1 MELIVSDT
9 LGAVQPRPKLKVSIT
24 VSPRFTL
31 LAFSAFVDA
40 LRIASDIGD
49 RSQPRHC
56 SWTLVGPHTRPVTS
70 SCGAEISHW
79 ECFGD
84 PSRFDYVVI
93 VGGLLREE
101 DGDPRLLNYLRQA
114 AAANVKII
122 GICTG
127 VFAMA
132 EAGVMAGYRCCVH
145 GYHVADFKE
154 KFPLIQSVSDQ
165 IFVVDRD
172 RITCAGGVAAIDLVG
187 YLLERDCGVSR
198 SRKILP
204 HLLIDELRPAEHP
217 QLLLLDEYFTV
228 YDERVRAAVFLM
240 QQHIANPIAV
250 ATIARRIGVPT
261 RQLERGFQR
270 SFVMS
275 PSCFFRLMRLRRARW
290 LVLHTS
296 LSVTRIAIDCGF
308 ADTAHL
314 TRSFKRQYGELPS
327 GLRKVTAG
335 EAA

>member
-1 MELIVSDT
+1 MRDSAKAPTRLSTKGDEDYRPGFMELIVSDT

-132 EAGVMAGYRCCVH
+132 EAGVMAGYRC
-145 GYHVADFKE
+145 
-154 KFPLIQSVSDQ
+154 L
-165 IFVVDRD
+165 
-172 RITCAGGVAAIDLVG
+172 
-187 YLLERDCGVSR
+187 R
-198 SRKILP
+198 SRVPCRRFQGKIFP
-204 HLLIDELRPAEHP
+204 SSRASATKFSSSTETASPAREASRPSIWWVICSSA
-217 QLLLLDEYFTV
+217 T
-228 YDERVRAAVFLM
+228 AV
-240 QQHIANPIAV
+240 
-250 ATIARRIGVPT
+250 
-261 RQLERGFQR
+261 
-270 SFVMS
+270 
-275 PSCFFRLMRLRRARW
+275 
-290 LVLHTS
+290 
-296 LSVTRIAIDCGF
+296 
-308 ADTAHL
+308 
-314 TRSFKRQYGELPS
+314 
-327 GLRKVTAG
+327 
-335 EAA
+335 